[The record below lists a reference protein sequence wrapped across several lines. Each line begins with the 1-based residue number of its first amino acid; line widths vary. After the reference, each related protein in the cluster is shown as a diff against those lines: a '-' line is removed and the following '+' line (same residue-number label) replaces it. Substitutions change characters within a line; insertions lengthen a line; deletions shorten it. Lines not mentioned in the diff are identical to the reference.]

1 MDTKELKQKTHKE
14 LLDMLAEQRKKIEQM
29 RFDIAA
35 GKLKKTHEYGLA
47 RKTVARIKTIL
58 KISQNKQ

>member
-1 MDTKELKQKTHKE
+1 
-14 LLDMLAEQRKKIEQM
+14 MLAEQRKKIEQM